1 MINQLMEGVMINGFD
16 ISISGMKAMETR
28 MSTTANNL
36 ANTVSDGFKKDRVTL
51 SENQNG
57 GVEATISKVDTPGTV
72 VEDQG
77 TTRELSNVDMAEELV
92 STIPTKAIYT
102 ANLKMIQA
110 QDEVMGTI
118 LNIKE

>member
-1 MINQLMEGVMINGFD
+1 MINGLD
-16 ISISGMKAMETR
+16 VSISGIKAMEKR

-57 GVEATISKVDTPGTV
+57 GVDATVSKVDTPGTI

-110 QDEVMGTI
+110 QDELMGMVV
-118 LNIKE
+118 NIKK